1 MSQEGFIQKI
11 CKPVKHRRIRLMKQW
26 VVDMSRNGKRWIIYH
41 TLNTLSKMGIL
52 FEKTDYSDS
61 IYTNPVDLGFIYAR
75 NNFLE
80 VSIHCSGCV
89 RTFIHQIYFSRKG
102 KGNRVYNHLLYS
114 EDYSDLNFSVED
126 VYILIDKDGK
136 RERTYVD
143 KRIYVDKRFKN
154 YKLIRVDNI
163 GAEKP
168 REEIIEFNL
177 SKVYDLKFKISLDG
191 NCFST
196 TEVFETQKE
205 LAKEEFNKA
214 LERISFNEVAK
225 ITSERR

>member
-1 MSQEGFIQKI
+1 
-11 CKPVKHRRIRLMKQW
+11 MKQW
-26 VVDMSRNGKRWIIYH
+26 VVDMSRKEKRWIIYH
-41 TLNTLSKMGIL
+41 TLNTLSKMGII
-52 FEKTDYSDS
+52 FDKTDYSD
-61 IYTNPVDLGFIYAR
+61 IICTNPVDLGFIYAR

-80 VSIHCSGCV
+80 VSIHCSGCI

-143 KRIYVDKRFKN
+143 KIFKN
-154 YKLIRVDNI
+154 YKLIKVENTE
-163 GAEKP
+163 AEKP